1 MGHLQ
6 NGNSK
11 ATQTSQD
18 QKPAELRQPKTHSI
32 QTVTCIK
39 NHNTAHNS
47 KCDDDGDGF
56 LFIVIVVVI
65 NIVIISL
72 TLTCANL
79 QVHAKDEMEHAAI
92 GHEAVCCFVPQE
104 HEGVVEQAM
113 LDHDGDFALF
123 YNAMADLLE
132 QGVQAARDR

>member
-1 MGHLQ
+1 MGTPRQ
-6 NGNSK
+6 RN
-11 ATQTSQD
+11 ASQD
-18 QKPAELRQPKTHSI
+18 KQPAELRQPKIHST
-32 QTVTCIK
+32 QTVTCIR
-39 NHNTAHNS
+39 NYSTAHNS
-47 KCDDDGDGF
+47 KCDDDSDGF

-65 NIVIISL
+65 NIIIISL

-132 QGVQAARDR
+132 QGVQAVRDR